1 MKKYTTYGDLLD
13 IVRDK
18 YGGYYNQFK
27 LKDNESRTF
36 IRNQDKNLP
45 EIFKAGMKVKIGDI
59 ELELKN
65 DCKKVLDF
73 YDELGFIDF
82 KEIDGLEIS
91 GDTIIVF

>member
-1 MKKYTTYGDLLD
+1 MKYTTYGDLID
-13 IVRDK
+13 IVKDE
-18 YGGYYNQFK
+18 YGGYYQQFK
-27 LKDNESRTF
+27 LKNNESRTF
-36 IRNQDKNLP
+36 IRNQNKDLP
-45 EIFKAGMKVKIGDI
+45 EIFKAGMKVKIGYT

-91 GDTIIVF
+91 GNIITVF